1 MANMQITI
9 SKIDYS
15 SGSGPN
21 MLHTEDGQQIKIWAE
36 RVGEVEVGKSYE
48 IPYYDKDYKGVMER
62 SVGKGIIK
70 EVTNGDGS
78 QAPVA
83 PPLALV
89 PSNGGGRPHNTPMG
103 VANAPQG
110 TRERSIQAQAIIK
123 AVIAVGGDETLFQRW
138 LDVHDAV
145 VKGERVG

>member
-21 MLHTEDGQQIKIWAE
+21 MLHTEDGQQIKIWND
-36 RVGEVEVGKSYE
+36 RVAEVEVGKSYE
-48 IPYYDKDYKGVMER
+48 IPFFDKDYKGVMER
-62 SVGKGIIK
+62 IVGKGIIK

-103 VANAPQG
+103 VANAPQAN
-110 TRERSIQAQAIIK
+110 RERSIQAQAIIK

>member
-1 MANMQITI
+1 MPTMQITI
-9 SKIDYS
+9 SKIDFS

-21 MLHTEDGQQIKIWAE
+21 MLHTEDGQQVKIWPE
-36 RVGEVEVGKSYE
+36 RAGEVEVGKRYE
-48 IPYYDKDYKGVMER
+48 IPYFDKEYRGIMER

>member
-9 SKIDYS
+9 DRIDYA
-15 SGSGPN
+15 GGNGPN
-21 MLHTEDGQQIKIWAE
+21 MIHTKDGQQIKIWNE
-36 RVGEVEVGKSYE
+36 RVAEVEVGKSYE
-48 IPYYDKDYKGVMER
+48 IPFFDKDYKGVMER

-110 TRERSIQAQAIIK
+110 NRERSIQAQAIIK

>member
-21 MLHTEDGQQIKIWAE
+21 MLHTEDGQQIKIWND
-36 RVGEVEVGKSYE
+36 RVAEVEVGKSYE
-48 IPYYDKDYKGVMER
+48 IPFFDKDYKGVMER

-103 VANAPQG
+103 VANAPQAN
-110 TRERSIQAQAIIK
+110 RERSIQAQAIIK

>member
-48 IPYYDKDYKGVMER
+48 IPYYDKDYRGVMER

-78 QAPVA
+78 QAPVPPPPA
-83 PPLALV
+83 PVA
-89 PSNGGGRPHNTPMG
+89 SNGGGRPQNTPMG
-103 VANAPQG
+103 VANAP
-110 TRERSIQAQAIIK
+110 
-123 AVIAVGGDETLFQRW
+123 
-138 LDVHDAV
+138 
-145 VKGERVG
+145 